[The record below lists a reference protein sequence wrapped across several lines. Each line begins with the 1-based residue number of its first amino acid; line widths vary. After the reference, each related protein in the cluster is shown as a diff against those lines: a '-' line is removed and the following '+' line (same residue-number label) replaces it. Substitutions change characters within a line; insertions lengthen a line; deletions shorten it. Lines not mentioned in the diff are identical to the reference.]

1 MSAWGLSGVVA
12 KNIDMSGV
20 AIGAYRFLMYALIV
34 GTIMAMRSSPIT
46 LRALR
51 VALPGGLALGAD
63 VAFFFSAVKE
73 TTVANATVIGAL
85 QPIIVAAVAW
95 RFFGERMAKRDIA
108 LAGIAIAGVFAV
120 VLAARDTDGW
130 SLRGDLL
137 AVGAL
142 VSWSAYFVFAKQSK
156 GKISSNEYTIGAAFW
171 TGLVNIPIALVFG
184 QSLAWPS
191 ATNWLWLL
199 VLALGAGV
207 LGHEAMNWSLRQ
219 IPLWLG
225 STMTLF
231 VPLVSAAAAWIFLG
245 ERITAFQA
253 LAMAVVLGALAA
265 VIVGQSGVGS
275 RPRPLR
281 R

>member
-1 MSAWGLSGVVA
+1 MSGVVA
-12 KNIDMSGV
+12 KNIDMGGV
-20 AIGAYRFLMYALIV
+20 AIAAYRFLVYALVV
-34 GTIMAMRSSPIT
+34 GAVMAIRSKPISA
-46 LRALR
+46 RALR
-51 VALPGGLALGAD
+51 IALPGGIALGAD
-63 VAFFFSAVKE
+63 VAFFFSAIKE
-73 TTVANATVIGAL
+73 TTVANATMIGAL

-95 RFFGERMAKRDIA
+95 RFFGERMTRRDMV
-108 LAGIAIAGVFAV
+108 LAGVAIAGVFAV
-120 VLAARDTDGW
+120 VVGAQGSDEW

-142 VSWSAYFVFAKQSK
+142 FSWSAYFVFAKQSK
-156 GKISSNEYTIGAAFW
+156 DQISSNEYTIGAAFW
-171 TGLVNIPIALVFG
+171 TGVINVPIAVTFG

-199 VLALGAGV
+199 ALAFGAGI

-225 STMTLF
+225 STMTLL
-231 VPLVSAAAAWIFLG
+231 VPVVSAAAAWIFLD
-245 ERITAFQA
+245 EAVTAFQVG
-253 LAMAVVLGALAA
+253 AMIVVLVALAA